1 MKTIKH
7 IPILTRS
14 LILLSIIFYLLN
26 CYYGNINDFFGMY
39 QLSNENFNIFQ
50 ILTFSFCHEI
60 NPSHLLN
67 NIAFFILVSSQL
79 EKKIGYN
86 ILFLI
91 LLTILINVIG
101 INLVS
106 IESNVIGLSSVLFSM
121 ITFFILT
128 KNNLDH
134 TLNFGLKFVLLL
146 FVLDNLIAIVF
157 GLMNNDFNINFY
169 STYLH
174 FLGIISGLVFYLY
187 IKIKKLIKR

>member
-1 MKTIKH
+1 
-7 IPILTRS
+7 
-14 LILLSIIFYLLN
+14 
-26 CYYGNINDFFGMY
+26 MY